1 MGTELSPLNATKR
14 DQYDPINPDQ
24 QSANSNLKHDTTFVF
39 SVDYEN
45 KLEHLECLYPSD
57 NNGIFITE

>member
-14 DQYDPINPDQ
+14 HPINPDQ
-24 QSANSNLKHDTTFVF
+24 QSANNNLKYDTLFVVT
-39 SVDYEN
+39 VDHEN

>member
-1 MGTELSPLNATKR
+1 MHQKAPI
-14 DQYDPINPDQ
+14 YDPINPGQ
-24 QSANSNLKHDTTFVF
+24 QRVNNNLKHDTTFVF
-39 SVDYEN
+39 SVDHEN